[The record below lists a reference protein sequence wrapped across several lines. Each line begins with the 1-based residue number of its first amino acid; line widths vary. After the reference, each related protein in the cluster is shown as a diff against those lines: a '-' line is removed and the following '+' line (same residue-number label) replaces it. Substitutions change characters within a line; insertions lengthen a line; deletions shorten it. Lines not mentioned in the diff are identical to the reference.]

1 MTNELRT
8 RYDEAAKTLIT
19 ERANNCAFN
28 VPLPTSVNELAG
40 MLAGFALGVRND
52 YTDECLRGYVETKQA
67 QTPKPKASKVTTFAT
82 TVLENAHVR
91 IEYRDRGISGRDKT
105 DKFNEPAFF
114 TKNKRGLDRQWLH
127 LVGAFNDDTT
137 FRAAINVIREQ
148 GAKVHDYCAMD

>member
-1 MTNELRT
+1 MDNTLRA

-52 YTDECLRGYVETKQA
+52 YTDECLRGYVETKNA
-67 QTPKPKASKVTTFAT
+67 AEPKPKAKTTFAT
-82 TVLENAHVR
+82 TVLDNGHVR

-127 LVGAFNDDTT
+127 LVAAFTPETT